1 MRLPLLLIA
10 LSAATPAVAQP
21 LPPSQLPPEIASGQ
35 VVDQLQPV
43 LRAVAHAFLDLP
55 VGEIQVA
62 VENRAVRPE
71 ERNRRVRDL
80 AGVDE
85 RQLDREI
92 AEGSDTMKAGTQAIA
107 RSLPAISRALNQAS
121 DEIARTL
128 NNLPSPTYPRR

>member
-1 MRLPLLLIA
+1 MRLPLLVTALAIA
-10 LSAATPAVAQP
+10 APAAAQPATPA
-21 LPPSQLPPEIASGQ
+21 LPPEIASGQ

-55 VGEIQVA
+55 VGEIQAA
-62 VENRAVRPE
+62 VENRPVRPE
-71 ERNRRVRDL
+71 DRHTRIRDV

-92 AEGSDTMKAGTQAIA
+92 AEGSGTMKAGTQAIA
-107 RSLPAISRALNQAS
+107 RSLPAITRALDQAS
-121 DEIARTL
+121 SEIARTV